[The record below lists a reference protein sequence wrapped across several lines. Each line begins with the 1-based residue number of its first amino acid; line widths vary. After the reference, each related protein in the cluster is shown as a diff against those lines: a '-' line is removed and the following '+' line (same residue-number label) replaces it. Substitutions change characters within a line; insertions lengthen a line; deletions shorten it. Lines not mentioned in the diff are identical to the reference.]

1 MLFSD
6 LESVKN
12 VQEQSN
18 HRVVTLTDPQE
29 DAQHGDLRE
38 KRKPHKRIPKLRKT
52 DGLLD
57 ALFPAIRHQLLGYLL
72 ARPEKWTYLSELAQN
87 LGTTPSSLQ
96 RELCT
101 LTAAQILE
109 RSKRHARV
117 YFRARRRSPIYQPL
131 CALFSK
137 SSDGDAQWKT
147 NAEVLATAS
156 RQVPDHQQ
164 RRTKRRPRRSFPY
177 DTVAQMWMK
186 GWTLPKIAQAT
197 GYIDINNRHGD
208 LYHSLRNFLRRMH
221 KGYKDETG
229 RIRCL
234 PYRVEARTIRRAT
247 KAGEKAISKGR
258 R

>member
-1 MLFSD
+1 MLFTD
-6 LESVKN
+6 MESLKD
-12 VQEQSN
+12 VQERTN
-18 HRVVTLTDPQE
+18 HEVVTLTDPQV
-29 DAQHGDLRE
+29 DDHHRGLC
-38 KRKPHKRIPKLRKT
+38 KIHKPHKRIRKVRKH
-52 DGLLD
+52 GELLD
-57 ALFPAIRHQLLGYLL
+57 ALFPAIRRQLLAYLL
-72 ARPEKWTYLSELAQN
+72 AKPGKWSYLSELAQN
-87 LGTTPSSLQ
+87 LGTSPSSLQ

-101 LTAAQILE
+101 LTAATIVE
-109 RSKRHARV
+109 RCKRDARV
-117 YFRARRRSPIYQPL
+117 YFRVRRRSPVYEEL
-131 CALFSK
+131 RGLFSK
-137 SSDGDAQWKT
+137 TRVEIPDAVSLQ
-147 NAEVLATAS
+147 A
-156 RQVPDHQQ
+156 PDRWQ